1 MLKVVFDTNVYISAI
16 LTSGTPRKILN
27 LEREGKFNLFISEPV
42 LLEVERVLRL
52 KVKLDSFKISIILDS
67 IRDISIFVSPSFTLS
82 VVERDKSDDRIL
94 ECALE
99 AKADYII
106 SGDSHLLS
114 LKEYQGIKIL
124 SPAEFLKLFL

>member
-1 MLKVVFDTNVYISAI
+1 
-16 LTSGTPRKILN
+16 
-27 LEREGKFNLFISEPV
+27 
-42 LLEVERVLRL
+42 L

-106 SGDSHLLS
+106 SGDSYLLS
-114 LKEYQGIKIL
+114 LKEYQGIKTL

>member
-1 MLKVVFDTNVYISAI
+1 MFKVVFDTNVYISAI
-16 LTSGTPRKILN
+16 LTSGTPRKIL
-27 LEREGKFNLFISEPV
+27 
-42 LLEVERVLRL
+42 
-52 KVKLDSFKISIILDS
+52 
-67 IRDISIFVSPSFTLS
+67 VSPSFTLS

-99 AKADYII
+99 AKGDYII

>member
-1 MLKVVFDTNVYISAI
+1 
-16 LTSGTPRKILN
+16 
-27 LEREGKFNLFISEPV
+27 
-42 LLEVERVLRL
+42 
-52 KVKLDSFKISIILDS
+52 
-67 IRDISIFVSPSFTLS
+67 LS

-114 LKEYQGIKIL
+114 LKEYQGIRIL
-124 SPAEFLKLFL
+124 SPADFLQLFLK

>member
-27 LEREGKFNLFISEPV
+27 LAREEKFNLFISEPV

-124 SPAEFLKLFL
+124 SPVEFLKLFL

>member
-106 SGDSHLLS
+106 SGDSRLLS

>member
-27 LEREGKFNLFISEPV
+27 LAREGKFNLFISEPV

-106 SGDSHLLS
+106 SGDSYLLS
-114 LKEYQGIKIL
+114 LKEYQGIKTL

>member
-1 MLKVVFDTNVYISAI
+1 
-16 LTSGTPRKILN
+16 
-27 LEREGKFNLFISEPV
+27 
-42 LLEVERVLRL
+42 L

-106 SGDSHLLS
+106 SGDSRLLS